1 MNAYFSNEKITDS
14 DLCNTKYSIA
24 VLEKHFHYLN
34 KKVVLCTQDLN
45 AEFCVKY
52 ILDMDIDSGSEDS
65 YLYDKNHI
73 LSMQQ
78 HISEEEF
85 DKAYE
90 LLFKQPT

>member
-1 MNAYFSNEKITDS
+1 MDAYFSNEKISDS

-34 KKVVLCTQDLN
+34 KKIVLCTQDLT

-65 YLYDKNHI
+65 YLYDKCHI
-73 LSMQQ
+73 LSMQE

-90 LLFKQPT
+90 VFINTD

>member
-1 MNAYFSNEKITDS
+1 MDAYFNHEKISDS

-34 KKVVLCTQDLN
+34 KKVVLCTQDLT

-73 LSMQQ
+73 LSRQK

-85 DKAYE
+85 DKAYD
-90 LLFKQPT
+90 LLSQDD

>member
-1 MNAYFSNEKITDS
+1 MDAHFNNEKISDS

-34 KKVVLCTQDLN
+34 KKVVLCTQDLT

-52 ILDMDIDSGSEDS
+52 ILDMTIDSGSEDS

-73 LSMQQ
+73 LRRQK

-85 DKAYE
+85 DKAYD
-90 LLFKQPT
+90 LLNQDD

>member
-1 MNAYFSNEKITDS
+1 MDAYFSNEKITDS

-24 VLEKHFHYLN
+24 VLEKHVHYLN

-73 LSMQQ
+73 LMRQK
-78 HISEEEF
+78 HISEAEF
-85 DKAYE
+85 DEAYA
-90 LLFKQPT
+90 LLYNDA